1 VSDDLLVWIEQTAR
15 KHGVTD
21 DDMRHAITHRLHVSE
36 LPTDDDSERVLVLG
50 PDRAGNPLELVA
62 LLVDDGA
69 VVIHAMALRARYRP
83 LLGRKPRR

>member
-1 VSDDLLVWIEQTAR
+1 MTTANE
-15 KHGVTD
+15 
-21 DDMRHAITHRLHVSE
+21 S
-36 LPTDDDSERVLVLG
+36 SSSG